1 MKLMVGVTEEL
12 DRCLVLRPPPMLE
25 NCMHASFFEL
35 DCFREILV
43 YFEVT
48 RLSRLDRVSSVNY
61 VLRATNHA
69 GVAFGDFDAKS
80 G

>member
-1 MKLMVGVTEEL
+1 
-12 DRCLVLRPPPMLE
+12 MLGPRVFKVPSGII
-25 NCMHASFFEL
+25 NT
-35 DCFREILV
+35 I
-43 YFEVT
+43 
-48 RLSRLDRVSSVNY
+48 LSRNAHADRPGNLGALPGFQHLDRVNSVNY